1 MARALRDS
9 VSGGGADKILP
20 SLVPFLSVF
29 DLLRF
34 RRCARSV
41 WYEIGE
47 GTFEGTGECFELK
60 TRLPSCE
67 PPLHMNPSAVV
78 EFTEG
83 GRQFSMALANVF
95 DTWWEGGGA
104 PDDVPERVF
113 RHFLGVRVWDRT
125 PGASERMD
133 AARAEDTEFVRLKSV
148 IGEQYEAGRGKAV
161 SAVRWQIDLW
171 NWNISSWEK
180 RDITQWRHT
189 SDHEPPYR
197 PHITERWK
205 TSLGVWCDT
214 AEFEGYSQ
222 SRDRFGNDGDRQKLS
237 FVRLDLSDPV
247 LKGVLGGPTGTVVA
261 RVKVLKF
268 LDWSPALETERETGR
283 GRLDAAPLGLD

>member
-1 MARALRDS
+1 
-9 VSGGGADKILP
+9 
-20 SLVPFLSVF
+20 
-29 DLLRF
+29 
-34 RRCARSV
+34 
-41 WYEIGE
+41 
-47 GTFEGTGECFELK
+47 
-60 TRLPSCE
+60 
-67 PPLHMNPSAVV
+67 MNPSAVV